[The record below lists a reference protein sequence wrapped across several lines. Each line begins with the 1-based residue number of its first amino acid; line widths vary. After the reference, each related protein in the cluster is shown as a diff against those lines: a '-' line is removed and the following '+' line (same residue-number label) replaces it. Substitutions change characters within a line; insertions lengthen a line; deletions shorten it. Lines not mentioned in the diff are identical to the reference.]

1 MNQHCHT
8 LLNGITGTLA
18 SLMAVSTTYLTQLEL
33 WVRVIGG
40 ILGIVIA
47 LITLFN
53 LIAAKLKKP

>member
-1 MNQHCHT
+1 
-8 LLNGITGTLA
+8 
-18 SLMAVSTTYLTQLEL
+18 MAVSTTYLTQLEL

-40 ILGIVIA
+40 CLGILIA